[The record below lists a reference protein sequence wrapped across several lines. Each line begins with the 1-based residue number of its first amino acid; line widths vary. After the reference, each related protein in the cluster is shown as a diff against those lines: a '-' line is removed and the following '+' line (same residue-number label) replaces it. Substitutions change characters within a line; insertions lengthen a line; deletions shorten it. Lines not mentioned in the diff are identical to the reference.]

1 MKKILI
7 VEDDKNIQD
16 IIIELIKDK
25 YEGLRAFNVSSA
37 LTILEKEKID
47 LIILDLMLPGVG
59 GEELIKKLKNIPI
72 IVLSAKLDVDDK
84 VNCFDLGAND
94 YLTKPFNSKEL
105 KARIDV
111 QLRDKDI
118 NSELK
123 YKELSLMQDRPI
135 LVINENEVNLTK
147 SEYLIIKELLSNP
160 RQVITKNK
168 LLDLI
173 NFDLDFPSDGTL
185 RVHISNL
192 RKKIRKYTKE
202 EYIESVFGIGFK
214 IKE

>member
-59 GEELIKKLKNIPI
+59 GEELIKKIKNIPI

-147 SEYLIIKELLSNP
+147 SEYLIIRPVRK
-160 RQVITKNK
+160 
-168 LLDLI
+168 LI
-173 NFDLDFPSDGTL
+173 N
-185 RVHISNL
+185 
-192 RKKIRKYTKE
+192 
-202 EYIESVFGIGFK
+202 
-214 IKE
+214 

>member
-1 MKKILI
+1 
-7 VEDDKNIQD
+7 
-16 IIIELIKDK
+16 
-25 YEGLRAFNVSSA
+25 
-37 LTILEKEKID
+37 
-47 LIILDLMLPGVG
+47 
-59 GEELIKKLKNIPI
+59 
-72 IVLSAKLDVDDK
+72 
-84 VNCFDLGAND
+84 
-94 YLTKPFNSKEL
+94 
-105 KARIDV
+105 
-111 QLRDKDI
+111 
-118 NSELK
+118 
-123 YKELSLMQDRPI
+123 MQDRPI

-147 SEYLIIKELLSNP
+147 SEYLIIKELLNNP

>member
-25 YEGLRAFNVSSA
+25 YEGLRAFNVSRA
-37 LTILEKEKID
+37 LQILEKEKID

-59 GEELIKKLKNIPI
+59 GEELIKKIKNIPI

-111 QLRDKDI
+111 QLRDKDV

-147 SEYLIIKELLSNP
+147 SEYLIIKELLNNP

>member
-16 IIIELIKDK
+16 IIIELIKNK

-37 LTILEKEKID
+37 LQILEKEKID

-59 GEELIKKLKNIPI
+59 GEELIKKIKNIPI

-118 NSELK
+118 ISELK

>member
-59 GEELIKKLKNIPI
+59 GEELIKKIKNIPI

-111 QLRDKDI
+111 QLRDKDV

-123 YKELSLMQDRPI
+123 YKELSLIQDRPI

>member
-59 GEELIKKLKNIPI
+59 GEELIKKIKNIPI
-72 IVLSAKLDVDDK
+72 IVLSAKLNVDDK

-111 QLRDKDI
+111 QLRDKDV

>member
-16 IIIELIKDK
+16 IIIELIKNK

-37 LTILEKEKID
+37 LQILEKEKID

-59 GEELIKKLKNIPI
+59 GEELIKKIKNIPI
-72 IVLSAKLDVDDK
+72 IALSAKLDVDDK

-118 NSELK
+118 ISELK

>member
-59 GEELIKKLKNIPI
+59 GEELIKKIKNIPI